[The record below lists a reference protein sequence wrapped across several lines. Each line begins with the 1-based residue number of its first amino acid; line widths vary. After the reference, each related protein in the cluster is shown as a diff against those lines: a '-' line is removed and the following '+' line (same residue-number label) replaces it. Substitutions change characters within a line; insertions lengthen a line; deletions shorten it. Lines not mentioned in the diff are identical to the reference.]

1 MRTPVLITLALISIQ
16 AFAQPEKKYVR
27 KGNSNYRDGNF
38 QQAEVEYRKALE
50 KEPDSYKADYN
61 LANALYKQKQYEA
74 AAGRYAALAEKETDK
89 ENQGRYYYN
98 LGNTHYENKKFKE
111 SIEAYKMALRNNP
124 ADADA
129 KHNLQL
135 ALRML
140 NEQQQQENQQGKGKE
155 NNEKNQ
161 DQQNQQNQ
169 QDQDQQN
176 QQNNQDQ
183 QNQQSNED
191 QQNQDQQN
199 NQPQQLKGQI
209 SPADAER
216 ILQALENEEKEVMKR
231 VQDRKEQVSKVP
243 VEKNW

>member
-1 MRTPVLITLALISIQ
+1 MRTTVVIILSLISVQ

-27 KGNSNYRDGNF
+27 KGNSNYKDENF

-74 AAGRYAALAEKETDK
+74 AAGRYASLAEKENDK
-89 ENQGRYYYN
+89 ENRSRYYYN
-98 LGNTHYENKKFKE
+98 LGNTHFENEKFKE

-135 ALRML
+135 ALRMMK
-140 NEQQQQENQQGKGKE
+140 EQQGQEKKQGNEGEE
-155 NNEKNQ
+155 NSEKNQ

-169 QDQDQQN
+169 QN
-176 QQNNQDQ
+176 KQDQ

-191 QQNQDQQN
+191 QQNQEQQN
-199 NQPQQLKGQI
+199 NQPQSIKGQI
-209 SPADAER
+209 TPEDAER
-216 ILQALENEEKEVMKR
+216 ILQALENDEKEVMKR

-243 VEKNW
+243 VDKNW